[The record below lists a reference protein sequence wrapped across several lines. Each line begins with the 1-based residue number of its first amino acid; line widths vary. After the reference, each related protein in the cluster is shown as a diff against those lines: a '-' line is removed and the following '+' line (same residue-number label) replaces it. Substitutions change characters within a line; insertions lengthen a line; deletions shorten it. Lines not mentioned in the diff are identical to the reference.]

1 MHIGGVER
9 ISCMSTVPS
18 KLLFLPGAMGA
29 PQFWSP
35 VTARIAHPAEKLC
48 LGWPGFG
55 ITPPDPNINGIDD
68 LVAMVV
74 RHIDRPTA
82 LVAQSMGGIIAIRAA
97 LEKCELVTHLVLT
110 ATSGGIDMSRH
121 AAQDWRPAF
130 REANPL
136 LPPWFCMVQEDLT
149 AELHTLQMPTLLL
162 WGDADPISP
171 VSVGQHLATL
181 LPRATLHVIRGG
193 DHGFASTHVDEVAP
207 QIDKH
212 LAASAV

>member
-97 LEKCELVTHLVLT
+97 LEKRELVTHLVLT

-121 AAQDWRPAF
+121 AAHDWRPAF

-149 AELHTLQMPTLLL
+149 AELHTLQMSTLLL

-193 DHGFASTHVDEVAP
+193 DHGFAGACVDEVVP
-207 QIDKH
+207 LIDKH
-212 LAASAV
+212 LAASEM